1 MAILTAADIGRDNRQ
16 LHILD
21 AMGRVGQHTGER
33 CVPWAGHIAGD
44 DVSVAGNMLVGPQVV
59 AETLQAYKKSEGK
72 PFGDRL
78 IGALEAGQDAGGDKR
93 GKQSAAIKI
102 WSTEPYPLLDLRTDD
117 DATPLIELRRLYEL
131 AKERYLPTT
140 ATMATRANP
149 AGIFDDAAR
158 DLVMNE
164 YRQTEGP
171 F

>member
-1 MAILTAADIGRDNRQ
+1 MALLTAADIGRGNRQ
-16 LHILD
+16 LHIVD

-44 DVSVAGNMLVGPQVV
+44 DVSVAGNMLAGPQVV
-59 AETLQAYKKSEGK
+59 AATLDAYRRSEGR

-78 IGALEAGQDAGGDKR
+78 IRALEAGQDAGGDKR

-117 DATPLIELRRLYEL
+117 DPAPLDELRRLYEL

-149 AGIFDDAAR
+149 AGIFDDAVR
-158 DLVMNE
+158 DLVMDE
-164 YRQTEGP
+164 YRRAGGP